1 MRCSAQRRPP
11 AASSA
16 SRSHTTRPRGS
27 ASKRSSCTRAPV
39 VRGRCSS
46 GLGAPA
52 ATGRSSGYM
61 ATLAPVDPVRWVG
74 AATRASFLLQNG
86 THDDLTGRPDVVALY
101 RAVRGPK
108 ELRWYPASHD
118 LTRQRPPTA
127 SGGCSHTWAAAS
139 GGLERK

>member
-1 MRCSAQRRPP
+1 
-11 AASSA
+11 
-16 SRSHTTRPRGS
+16 
-27 ASKRSSCTRAPV
+27 
-39 VRGRCSS
+39 
-46 GLGAPA
+46 
-52 ATGRSSGYM
+52 M

-118 LTRQRPPTA
+118 LN
-127 SGGCSHTWAAAS
+127 AAAS
-139 GGLERK
+139 ADRLWWLLAHLGRR